1 MTDYRH
7 ITRSAATSI
16 CRRINCVPAAKA
28 SAAVGYMPNSQTF
41 TPPRVGNHDFSATI
55 SARRCSHRQHRRI
68 CCVLVS
74 ALEPAR

>member
-16 CRRINCVPAAKA
+16 CRHINCVPAAKA

-41 TPPRVGNHDFSATI
+41 TPPV
-55 SARRCSHRQHRRI
+55 
-68 CCVLVS
+68 
-74 ALEPAR
+74 

>member
-7 ITRSAATSI
+7 ITHSAATSI
-16 CRRINCVPAAKA
+16 CRRINCVPAAKV
-28 SAAVGYMPNSQTF
+28 SVAVGYMPNSQTF
-41 TPPRVGNHDFSATI
+41 TPHVGNHDFSATI

-68 CCVLVS
+68 CRVLVS